1 VKFDKFTVA
10 AQDCVAA
17 AQSEARRRE
26 QQHIEAEHLLLAMLE
41 HESGLA
47 AALLSKL
54 GVDPKSIA
62 PALQSEVRRLPVV
75 AGVTDLYLSPRLV
88 AILEDAKVEARRLSD
103 DLTGLEHML
112 LSMHSDRGGN
122 IARLLNDSG
131 VTRDR
136 LLEAIRAHRTAHGKQ
151 QGASATAA
159 TPENSGA
166 QAGAAGLGKYSR
178 DLTQLARAGKLD
190 PVIGRDDEIRRVMQ
204 VLSRRTKNNPV
215 LIGEPGVGKT
225 AVVEGL
231 AQRIVRGDVPMGL
244 ANRRL
249 VSLDLSALVA
259 GAKFRGEFEERLR
272 EVLREVQA
280 AEGHIILFIDE
291 LHTLVGAGA
300 GEGSMDAS
308 NMLKPALARGE
319 LHCVGATTIDEY
331 RKYIEK
337 DQALARRFQPI
348 QVEEPPLEET
358 VAILRGLKEKYEI
371 HHGVRITDGAL
382 LAAAHLSTRYI
393 SERCLPDKAIDLV
406 DEAASRLRLEIDSL
420 PDDIDQ
426 KERDARRLEI
436 ERAALLRDDDAAS
449 RAKIVDMDRDI
460 ARLRT
465 EVDKHKA
472 RWKSEIEALS
482 AIRANKE
489 ALEQLRV
496 EEQDAARR
504 GELGRAAELKFG
516 KIPDLEKKL
525 VDAQAAL
532 ERIPAGERMVK
543 EHVDADDVAKVVAS
557 WTGIPVTRMLETE
570 VQKLL
575 QMETRLTGRVVGQP
589 DPIQRVANAVRRA
602 RAGLKD
608 PKRPVGSFLFLGPTG
623 VGKTELAR
631 ALAEFL
637 FDDEAAMV
645 RIDMSEYM
653 EKHAVA
659 RLVGA
664 PPGYVGYEEGGVL
677 TEAVRRRPYSVVLFD
692 EVEKAHPDVFHIF
705 LQVLDDGRL
714 TDSLGH
720 TVPFGNAVIIMTS
733 NVGSDALLEVAGDS
747 DAVRARVME
756 ALRRHFRPEFLNRID
771 DIVLFNALGRAEL
784 SLVLDIQMKRLLRL
798 LEPRGIG
805 LTLTP
810 EAREFLIEQGYDPAY
825 GARPVRRALQVHLQD
840 PLSMAILEGRVKDTH
855 QVRVGLSGEKL
866 TFEPAA

>member
-1 VKFDKFTVA
+1 
-10 AQDCVAA
+10 
-17 AQSEARRRE
+17 
-26 QQHIEAEHLLLAMLE
+26 
-41 HESGLA
+41 
-47 AALLSKL
+47 
-54 GVDPKSIA
+54 
-62 PALQSEVRRLPVV
+62 
-75 AGVTDLYLSPRLV
+75 
-88 AILEDAKVEARRLSD
+88 
-103 DLTGLEHML
+103 
-112 LSMHSDRGGN
+112 
-122 IARLLNDSG
+122 
-131 VTRDR
+131 
-136 LLEAIRAHRTAHGKQ
+136 
-151 QGASATAA
+151 
-159 TPENSGA
+159 
-166 QAGAAGLGKYSR
+166 
-178 DLTQLARAGKLD
+178 
-190 PVIGRDDEIRRVMQ
+190 
-204 VLSRRTKNNPV
+204 
-215 LIGEPGVGKT
+215 
-225 AVVEGL
+225 
-231 AQRIVRGDVPMGL
+231 
-244 ANRRL
+244 
-249 VSLDLSALVA
+249 
-259 GAKFRGEFEERLR
+259 
-272 EVLREVQA
+272 
-280 AEGHIILFIDE
+280 
-291 LHTLVGAGA
+291 
-300 GEGSMDAS
+300 MDAS

-496 EEQDAARR
+496 EEQEAARR

>member
-1 VKFDKFTVA
+1 
-10 AQDCVAA
+10 
-17 AQSEARRRE
+17 
-26 QQHIEAEHLLLAMLE
+26 
-41 HESGLA
+41 
-47 AALLSKL
+47 
-54 GVDPKSIA
+54 
-62 PALQSEVRRLPVV
+62 
-75 AGVTDLYLSPRLV
+75 
-88 AILEDAKVEARRLSD
+88 
-103 DLTGLEHML
+103 
-112 LSMHSDRGGN
+112 
-122 IARLLNDSG
+122 
-131 VTRDR
+131 
-136 LLEAIRAHRTAHGKQ
+136 
-151 QGASATAA
+151 
-159 TPENSGA
+159 
-166 QAGAAGLGKYSR
+166 
-178 DLTQLARAGKLD
+178 
-190 PVIGRDDEIRRVMQ
+190 
-204 VLSRRTKNNPV
+204 
-215 LIGEPGVGKT
+215 
-225 AVVEGL
+225 
-231 AQRIVRGDVPMGL
+231 
-244 ANRRL
+244 
-249 VSLDLSALVA
+249 
-259 GAKFRGEFEERLR
+259 
-272 EVLREVQA
+272 
-280 AEGHIILFIDE
+280 
-291 LHTLVGAGA
+291 
-300 GEGSMDAS
+300 
-308 NMLKPALARGE
+308 MLKPALSRGE

-496 EEQDAARR
+496 EEQEAARR